1 MKSKLLL
8 FSCLTTNLVGDHIA
22 LVIKHCFFIDL
33 SSLTV
38 NITFIKAP
46 VSRSLPHHSHT
57 LKKNTDAMVLC
68 ESLLFEPFPLPIPQH
83 KENFHNDKTDSSH
96 RRALL
101 KEPGLIT
108 TYDLLSKLNFHFLI
122 TITLEMHE
130 NTSKPTE
137 IGEKLREIFK
147 KLR

>member
-1 MKSKLLL
+1 
-8 FSCLTTNLVGDHIA
+8 
-22 LVIKHCFFIDL
+22 
-33 SSLTV
+33 
-38 NITFIKAP
+38 
-46 VSRSLPHHSHT
+46 
-57 LKKNTDAMVLC
+57 MVLC
-68 ESLLFEPFPLPIPQH
+68 ESLLFEPFPLPVPQH